1 MSTTYN
7 TEGESTDSH
16 IIFNWDSDY
25 KKNHMT
31 MYKNQT
37 ERQLQI
43 LDNTFSGRN
52 LVIRDEEGRRLV
64 NASEERLWF
73 KEYVSLIFSI
83 GCIFTEKDREKL
95 NEILKCFENDGETGF
110 LMNYKNVMDY
120 DAPLIQELEK
130 RVEIGNGNYHVC
142 LITLVTTNDKS
153 ILANAPEKQYG
164 MSGVVNKYCEWKDI
178 YNYMMEIVARYGM
191 VVEQEVHHD
200 DKLSWEMGQE
210 GKSVK
215 TVRHSEVES
224 SFNIDIDPE
233 DESLIMRDRE
243 LEFKKEKDE
252 FFNVRQRNTKMSRE
266 DKDGS
271 YNPHRNRFTKNGSLY
286 TRIQREEQCG
296 ITDDSLIDE
305 KKGIQLRMNESKV
318 PLEKIR
324 AEYQLYENPDTY
336 EGGRNKALDASTR
349 EQIPVFQQV
358 SRGVKSRIPTNNPLA
373 YVRNGSDGGRRW

>member
-1 MSTTYN
+1 MSTIYKS
-7 TEGESTDSH
+7 EGESTDSH
-16 IIFNWDSDY
+16 MIFNWDSDY
-25 KKNHMT
+25 KKNHMKS
-31 MYKNQT
+31 YKNQT

-52 LVIRDEEGRRLV
+52 SEIRDNMGRRIV
-64 NASEERLWF
+64 NISEDKIWF
-73 KEYVSLIFSI
+73 KDYVSLIFSI

-95 NEILKCFENDGETGF
+95 NEILKCFENDGEVGF
-110 LMNYKNVMDY
+110 LMNYKKVLNY
-120 DAPLIQELEK
+120 DDKLVQAIEQ
-130 RVEIGNGNYHVC
+130 RMEIGNGNYHVC
-142 LITLVTTNDKS
+142 LISLVSTSDKD
-153 ILANAPEKQYG
+153 ILAKAPEKQYSV
-164 MSGVVNKYCEWKDI
+164 SGIINKYCEWRDI
-178 YNYMMEIVARYGM
+178 YDYMKQIVAKYGL

-215 TVRHSEVES
+215 TTRHSEVES
-224 SFNIDIDPE
+224 SFDIDIDPE

-252 FFNVRQRNTKMSRE
+252 FFNVRQRNTKMARE

-271 YNPHRNRFTKNGSLY
+271 FNPHRNRFTKNGSLY

-305 KKGIQLRMNESKV
+305 KKGIQLRMNESQV
-318 PLEKIR
+318 PPDKIR
-324 AEYQLYENPDTY
+324 PEYQLYENPDTY

-358 SRGVKSRIPTNNPLA
+358 YRGVKSRIPTNNPLSLI
-373 YVRNGSDGGRRW
+373 RNKM